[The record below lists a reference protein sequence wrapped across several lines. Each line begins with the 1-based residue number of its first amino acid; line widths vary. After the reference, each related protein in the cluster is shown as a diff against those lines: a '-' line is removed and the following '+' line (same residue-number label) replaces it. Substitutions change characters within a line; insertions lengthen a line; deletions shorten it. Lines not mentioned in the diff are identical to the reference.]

1 VEETKAMKN
10 LVIVLSLVLGA
21 WTLSPTSVAHA
32 SWSSGWSWIWSWW
45 GGGDSD
51 HRHSGGDSYSGR
63 KGNGG
68 AVPELDPSSA
78 GGAIVL
84 LLGGV
89 AYIASRRREEDLV

>member
-1 VEETKAMKN
+1 MKN
-10 LVIVLSLVLGA
+10 FVIVLSLVLGA
-21 WTLSPTSVAHA
+21 WTLGPTPVAHA
-32 SWSSGWSWIWSWW
+32 SWSSGWSWSSIWSWL
-45 GGGDSD
+45 GGGDSG
-51 HRHSGGDSYSGR
+51 HTGGDSDSGH

>member
-1 VEETKAMKN
+1 MEERKAIKN

-21 WTLSPTSVAHA
+21 WTLSPTPVAHA
-32 SWSSGWSWIWSWW
+32 SWSSGWSSIWSWW

-51 HRHSGGDSYSGR
+51 HRHSGGDSGH